1 MKRKARLFFIAPAA
15 IVGITL
21 FMGIGGWIVMHL
33 WNWLLPGIF
42 GWRMITFWQALGMLV
57 LCRILFG
64 NHSWRGG
71 PRSGMR
77 ERMRERMGARWPEM
91 TPEQHEKMRQRW
103 ATVCGFEP
111 PASESH
117 ES

>member
-91 TPEQHEKMRQRW
+91 TPEQREKMRQRW